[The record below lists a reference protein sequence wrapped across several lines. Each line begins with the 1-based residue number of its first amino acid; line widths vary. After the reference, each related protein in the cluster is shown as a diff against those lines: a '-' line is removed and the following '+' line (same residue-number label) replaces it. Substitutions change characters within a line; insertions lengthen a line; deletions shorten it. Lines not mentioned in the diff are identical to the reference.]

1 MAESVKKLSAVC
13 MKCKGK
19 GSFTMKSENNLEQ
32 KIVQVGG
39 MELFTPVCRECYHA
53 YSKSSKNVVLDYSLT
68 KTT

>member
-19 GSFTMKSENNLEQ
+19 GSFTMKSEKNLEQ

-53 YSKSSKNVVLDYSLT
+53 YSKP
-68 KTT
+68 